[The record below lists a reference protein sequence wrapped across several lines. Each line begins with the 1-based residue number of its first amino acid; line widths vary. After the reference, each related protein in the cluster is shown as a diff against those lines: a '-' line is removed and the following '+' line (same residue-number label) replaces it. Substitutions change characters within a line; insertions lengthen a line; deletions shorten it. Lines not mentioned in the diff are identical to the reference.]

1 MKLFQNFRNY
11 QKNIALTNRS
21 NKKITYQDLNSIC
34 EKIKKN
40 LKKKSLVLI
49 FAGNNL
55 GSIIS
60 YIFSQ
65 KFSFPAILINDDLEK
80 KEVLKIVD
88 LYQPKFIFCEK
99 KIFSKFKEKKFKKNF
114 NFLNIVIYENTN
126 TVEYKI
132 HQKLALLLTT
142 SGTMGTAK
150 FVKLSYENL
159 KKNTDSIIKYLNL
172 NNKSKSITSLPYSYS
187 YMLSVINTHL
197 ESGGSIHVT
206 NESIIQKNFWSD
218 FKKHKIDSFNGVPYS
233 YEILLKFNL
242 NKLFKNL
249 KIKYFTQAGG
259 KLDIEKLKEII
270 MFSKKVKAKFFTMY
284 GQTEASPR
292 ISYLSPKFALK
303 KIGSIGK
310 SLKNTKML
318 IINNRNKEIKKSF
331 TKGEI
336 AFQGKNIFIG
346 YSKNYNDLII
356 EEKIPLLKTGDLG
369 YFDNE
374 NFFYVTGRKNKIGK
388 IFGVRIDLEELEI
401 KLQQLKYTVYCL
413 IDDNKLFILYTKK
426 YSSIKLI
433 QIVSNIIKQNQNHI
447 KCRQIKNLPRN
458 KSNKINFGKLMKI
471 IK

>member
-142 SGTMGTAK
+142 SGTMGTA
-150 FVKLSYENL
+150 
-159 KKNTDSIIKYLNL
+159 
-172 NNKSKSITSLPYSYS
+172 
-187 YMLSVINTHL
+187 
-197 ESGGSIHVT
+197 
-206 NESIIQKNFWSD
+206 
-218 FKKHKIDSFNGVPYS
+218 
-233 YEILLKFNL
+233 
-242 NKLFKNL
+242 
-249 KIKYFTQAGG
+249 
-259 KLDIEKLKEII
+259 
-270 MFSKKVKAKFFTMY
+270 
-284 GQTEASPR
+284 
-292 ISYLSPKFALK
+292 
-303 KIGSIGK
+303 
-310 SLKNTKML
+310 
-318 IINNRNKEIKKSF
+318 
-331 TKGEI
+331 
-336 AFQGKNIFIG
+336 
-346 YSKNYNDLII
+346 
-356 EEKIPLLKTGDLG
+356 
-369 YFDNE
+369 
-374 NFFYVTGRKNKIGK
+374 
-388 IFGVRIDLEELEI
+388 
-401 KLQQLKYTVYCL
+401 
-413 IDDNKLFILYTKK
+413 
-426 YSSIKLI
+426 
-433 QIVSNIIKQNQNHI
+433 
-447 KCRQIKNLPRN
+447 
-458 KSNKINFGKLMKI
+458 
-471 IK
+471 